1 MDNKI
6 KEQILRVRETGLTN
20 MFDTSIVQRIAYD
33 MEFFEL
39 VVYLE
44 DYREEYVKFILY
56 GEE

>member
-6 KEQILRVRETGLTN
+6 KEHILKIRDTGLTN
-20 MFDTSIVQRIAYD
+20 MFDLSMVQRMAHD
-33 MEFFEL
+33 LELFEL

>member
-1 MDNKI
+1 
-6 KEQILRVRETGLTN
+6 
-20 MFDTSIVQRIAYD
+20 MFDTSIVQRIAHD

>member
-20 MFDTSIVQRIAYD
+20 MFDTSMVQRIAHD
-33 MEFFEL
+33 MELFEL

-44 DYREEYVKFILY
+44 DHQEEYVNFILY